1 MDIKTI
7 EKAIKLK
14 ERIEFLSE
22 MKVQLRPRFCNG
34 VAVKGSMISNQR
46 HPSYKYHLWST
57 HDSNTDDRSLIM
69 RVAIKSMHEEV
80 CRLLEDAEKE
90 LENI

>member
-1 MDIKTI
+1 MKKETI

-22 MKVQLRPRFCNG
+22 MKVQLRPQFCNG
-34 VAVKGSMISNQR
+34 VAVKGNMISNQQ

-57 HDSNTDDRSLIM
+57 SNSNTDDRSLIM
-69 RVAIKSMHEEV
+69 RVGIKSMYEEV
-80 CRLLEDAEKE
+80 CRLLLEAEKE
-90 LENI
+90 LENL